1 MGGWRRRGA
10 AVKRGD
16 PLRAAVRQGRRLLPA
31 PDGELALRPGGG
43 PTAREV
49 LAPDLHAEAA
59 AALDLVLDALADLA
73 PVLAPAVA
81 GRPARLAVRE
91 ADRERLGAALG
102 RLPAWMEITGS
113 PARSRRLAVR
123 PLLAVDSRLLPPH
136 PELGVEIDVM
146 GVESRG
152 AQDMVHVGRALGA
165 PDRIAEA
172 AWEETSQ
179 ESLQPRRRRP
189 APPAPDVE
197 IDVVLTWVDGT
208 DAAWRARR
216 DAALRALGPSA
227 GPSAEPD
234 GAPSSAPLA
243 APSAGPDGALA
254 AAPPH
259 PSALDESRF
268 VEADELRH
276 SLRSIHRYANWV
288 RRIHLVTDDQVPP
301 WLDVDHPRI
310 HLVSHRELIGGS
322 RFNSH
327 ALEASLHRIPG
338 LAEHYLYLNDDV
350 LLGDIAHPGDFFAA
364 PGISRFFPS
373 DLPIDPGP
381 STAQDRPIMAA
392 AKNGRDLISERFG
405 LEVRTRM
412 RHTVHPQLRSI
423 AERIEQEHPEQVAR
437 TREAAFRSRTDLS
450 LAASLHHWYAHA
462 LGRAVSAEPD
472 YLYVDLAAPGAAQT
486 LDALESLRRYDSFC
500 LNQEE
505 ESPDAAMRRELA
517 RFLHRYFPHPAPWEL
532 PEGPDGPSDSVP

>member
-1 MGGWRRRGA
+1 MA
-10 AVKRGD
+10 
-16 PLRAAVRQGRRLLPA
+16 
-31 PDGELALRPGGG
+31 
-43 PTAREV
+43 
-49 LAPDLHAEAA
+49 
-59 AALDLVLDALADLA
+59 
-73 PVLAPAVA
+73 
-81 GRPARLAVRE
+81 
-91 ADRERLGAALG
+91 
-102 RLPAWMEITGS
+102 
-113 PARSRRLAVR
+113 
-123 PLLAVDSRLLPPH
+123 
-136 PELGVEIDVM
+136 
-146 GVESRG
+146 
-152 AQDMVHVGRALGA
+152 HVGRALGA

-227 GPSAEPD
+227 EPD
-234 GAPSSAPLA
+234 GV
-243 APSAGPDGALA
+243 PSAGPS

-288 RRIHLVTDDQVPP
+288 RRIHLTDDQVPT

-392 AKNGRDLISERFG
+392 AKNGRDLIRERFG

-423 AERIEQEHPEQVAR
+423 AERIEQ
-437 TREAAFRSRTDLS
+437 
-450 LAASLHHWYAHA
+450 
-462 LGRAVSAEPD
+462 
-472 YLYVDLAAPGAAQT
+472 
-486 LDALESLRRYDSFC
+486 
-500 LNQEE
+500 
-505 ESPDAAMRRELA
+505 
-517 RFLHRYFPHPAPWEL
+517 
-532 PEGPDGPSDSVP
+532 

>member
-1 MGGWRRRGA
+1 
-10 AVKRGD
+10 
-16 PLRAAVRQGRRLLPA
+16 
-31 PDGELALRPGGG
+31 
-43 PTAREV
+43 
-49 LAPDLHAEAA
+49 
-59 AALDLVLDALADLA
+59 
-73 PVLAPAVA
+73 
-81 GRPARLAVRE
+81 
-91 ADRERLGAALG
+91 
-102 RLPAWMEITGS
+102 
-113 PARSRRLAVR
+113 
-123 PLLAVDSRLLPPH
+123 
-136 PELGVEIDVM
+136 
-146 GVESRG
+146 
-152 AQDMVHVGRALGA
+152 
-165 PDRIAEA
+165 
-172 AWEETSQ
+172 SQ

-227 GPSAEPD
+227 GPD
-234 GAPSSAPLA
+234 GV
-243 APSAGPDGALA
+243 PSAGPS

-392 AKNGRDLISERFG
+392 AKNGRDLIRERFG

-462 LGRAVSAEPD
+462 LGRAVPAEPD